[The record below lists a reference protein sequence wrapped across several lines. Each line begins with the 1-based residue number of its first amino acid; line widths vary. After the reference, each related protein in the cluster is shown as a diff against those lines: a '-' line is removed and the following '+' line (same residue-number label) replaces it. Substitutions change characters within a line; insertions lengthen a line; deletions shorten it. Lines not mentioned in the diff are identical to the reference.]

1 MLWIWQKTS
10 ILRKIY
16 APFAL
21 VVIGQIQNRFN
32 WKQYA
37 VVRLGKSNQGKLM
50 LGPIHPFDS
59 SIVNQ
64 RSWTYPSG
72 GSTAASY
79 ITQWWLE
86 TCFPGRSARPIRRE
100 VVPWPNCLTSFTEN
114 WWQIAC
120 CICSSCNKPKI
131 SIRRNHFYNQITSP
145 SVQLMYI
152 HLKLNW
158 YSNSNRV
165 IFIYALKYIL
175 YCEFHILKFYSFNN
189 FNVTCDDRSIF
200 TCSRAKHLYII
211 HALKKGDH

>member
-1 MLWIWQKTS
+1 MLWIWEKTS

-37 VVRLGKSNQGKLM
+37 VVRLGKTNQGKLM

-165 IFIYALKYIL
+165 IFIYALKIYFVLWIPHIKIL
-175 YCEFHILKFYSFNN
+175 LIQLF
-189 FNVTCDDRSIF
+189 
-200 TCSRAKHLYII
+200 
-211 HALKKGDH
+211 